1 MAKNITKKNTLSINA
16 TISIDNDK
24 VLLEIDS
31 LDEPTNLV
39 TFLSEFD
46 GQKVSI
52 SVNQTTE
59 LA

>member
-16 TISIDNDK
+16 TISIDDDK
-24 VLLEIDS
+24 VLLEVDG